1 MTLRAPL
8 ALIFIAICAIST
20 GATAQNGTEA
30 LASNLPVAETAA
42 SPNLPVPVEGVSCKN
57 PAATALSRFWELE
70 PASDCGTFGIRGYRP
85 ISLSVIG
92 SDSVNTA
99 PSSPAAGHTA
109 SFQPY
114 TTTETRIQL
123 SVRTKV
129 AQGLLTGGDPNRLD
143 SLWFAY
149 SQQSYWQ
156 LFNADLSRPFRA
168 TDHEPE
174 LTYIFPVEEALPSGW
189 RLRYGGVSLNHQ
201 SNGQSLPLSRSW
213 NRVIARAG
221 LELGDKV
228 AINASL
234 WQRLPEDAASDD
246 NPDIEDLVGRAE
258 IAAAW
263 QVNPVHTLSVT
274 LRHSLKAEGNG
285 SIRLGWLR
293 KIGSSAAHGNR
304 SGLRFHTELFSGYGD
319 SLMDYNRR
327 RTVLSMG
334 LTLLDW

>member
-1 MTLRAPL
+1 
-8 ALIFIAICAIST
+8 
-20 GATAQNGTEA
+20 
-30 LASNLPVAETAA
+30 
-42 SPNLPVPVEGVSCKN
+42 
-57 PAATALSRFWELE
+57 
-70 PASDCGTFGIRGYRP
+70 
-85 ISLSVIG
+85 
-92 SDSVNTA
+92 
-99 PSSPAAGHTA
+99 
-109 SFQPY
+109 
-114 TTTETRIQL
+114 
-123 SVRTKV
+123 
-129 AQGLLTGGDPNRLD
+129 
-143 SLWFAY
+143 
-149 SQQSYWQ
+149 
-156 LFNADLSRPFRA
+156 
-168 TDHEPE
+168 
-174 LTYIFPVEEALPSGW
+174 VEEALPSGW

-263 QVNPVHTLSVT
+263 QVNPVHTLSLT